1 MDNYLVEGY
10 IMGVYAER
18 YGMVSRDPENGS
30 GIAKIPLKEVEKN
43 FREFF
48 NLLDTLEDFAYEAYH
63 G

>member
-18 YGMVSRDPENGS
+18 FGMVGRDPG
-30 GIAKIPLKEVEKN
+30 GGMLTIPLEAVEDN

-48 NLLDTLEDFAYEAYH
+48 NLLDTIEDFAYEVYR